1 MQRELREADP
11 RITGITVN
19 RVQSLALAF
28 MIDESRDR
36 ESCSRDETK
45 LRSRTNE
52 PRMFGEKE
60 KSRYT
65 KKFLG
70 ELIIV
75 VPGILK

>member
-45 LRSRTNE
+45 LRSRLMNRECLARKRRGNTQKNSLE
-52 PRMFGEKE
+52 N
-60 KSRYT
+60 
-65 KKFLG
+65 
-70 ELIIV
+70 
-75 VPGILK
+75 

>member
-45 LRSRTNE
+45 LRSQLMNRECLARKRRANTQKNSLE
-52 PRMFGEKE
+52 N
-60 KSRYT
+60 
-65 KKFLG
+65 
-70 ELIIV
+70 
-75 VPGILK
+75 

>member
-11 RITGITVN
+11 RITGIIVN

-45 LRSRTNE
+45 LRSRLMN
-52 PRMFGEKE
+52 REKE
-60 KSRYT
+60 KSKYT

>member
-45 LRSRTNE
+45 LRSRLMN
-52 PRMFGEKE
+52 REKE
-60 KSRYT
+60 KSKYT